1 MADQILQPVLRF
13 FGLHW
18 EPSSGV
24 TPYLMALTFTVV
36 VTTNIAIKQ
45 VITGRLQNFYSI
57 YTVCLY
63 VKFSWDCF

>member
-45 VITGRLQNFYSI
+45 VITGGI
-57 YTVCLY
+57 
-63 VKFSWDCF
+63 